1 MFIYM
6 PQRTSDVL
14 LTVFQSLLVDGI
26 IFVTSIQKLVAMIV
40 GKTVKMAEMLYIT
53 VQDHGEYSELLMSNL
68 L

>member
-14 LTVFQSLLVDGI
+14 LTEFQSLLVDGI

-53 VQDHGEYSELLMSNL
+53 VQGHGEYSELLMSNL